1 MAGHSKWANI
11 KHKKAVTDARRG
23 KIFTRLVKEIIVA
36 AREGGGNPDANP
48 RLRMAIQNA
57 RAQNVPS
64 ENIKRGIQR
73 GTGELEGVSY
83 EQIIYEGFAPASVAI
98 LVETLTDN
106 RNRTVAELRALF
118 NKYGGSFGEAG
129 SVAWNFQR
137 KGVVQFD
144 SNGASEDDILMHVL
158 QCEADDA
165 EFSDYNSVRVISPPE
180 QLAQTQKYFEEQGF
194 TVSSAAFE
202 YLPNTTA
209 KISDTEDLKKFTK
222 FMDALEDYDDVQNI
236 FSNVEIDESIA
247 AEEE

>member
-11 KHKKAVTDARRG
+11 KHKKAVTDFRRG

-64 ENIKRGIQR
+64 DNIKRGIQR
-73 GTGELEGVSY
+73 GTGELEGVTY
-83 EQIIYEGFAPASVAI
+83 EHIVYEGFAPVSVAI

-118 NKYGGSFGEAG
+118 NKYGGALGEAG
-129 SVAWNFQR
+129 SVAWNFAR
-137 KGVVQFD
+137 KGVVQFEN
-144 SNGASEDDILMHVL
+144 NGTVEDDILLHVL
-158 QCEADDA
+158 ECGADDA
-165 EFSDYNSVRVISPPE
+165 EFSEDSPVRIISAPE
-180 QLAQTQKYFEEQGF
+180 QLARTQKYFEEAGF
-194 TVSSAAFE
+194 TVTSAAFE

-209 KISDTEDLKKFTK
+209 RIIDAESFKKFMK

-236 FSNVEIDESIA
+236 FSNIVIDEAIAVEIG
-247 AEEE
+247 